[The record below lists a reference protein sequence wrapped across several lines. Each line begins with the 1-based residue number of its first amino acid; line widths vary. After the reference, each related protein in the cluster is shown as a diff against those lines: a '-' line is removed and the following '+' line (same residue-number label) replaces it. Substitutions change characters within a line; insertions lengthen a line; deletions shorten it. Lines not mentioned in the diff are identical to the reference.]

1 MAEEEKED
9 PKKKDPTLA
18 EILSDFAGSPTKEQL
33 DKWKAEHGEI
43 FCSGLSALELFIFRP
58 VKRQEFVQMQ
68 LVLAQA
74 TEPVTQYQVEE
85 DTVQKCVLWAS
96 EPGLSALKLKAGTL
110 STLNEQVLQ
119 NSNFVTPAMASQ
131 LVIKL

>member
-1 MAEEEKED
+1 MAEEQTKAPEQEPGLAD
-9 PKKKDPTLA
+9 ILAGFPGAPNKD
-18 EILSDFAGSPTKEQL
+18 QL

-43 FCSGLSALELFIFRP
+43 FCSGLSATELFIFRP
-58 VKRQEFVQMQ
+58 VKRQEFVEMQ
-68 LVLAQA
+68 LALAQA

-85 DTVQKCVLWAS
+85 NTVQKCVLWAS
-96 EPGLSALKLKAGTL
+96 PGGLSALKLKAGTL

-119 NSNFVTPAMASQ
+119 NSNFVTPAMASA